1 MVSLIGYGNHGKDIE
16 AIFLRAYKSDKRLTI
31 YDDDPTRTT
40 ELLDF
45 ITGKIL
51 IGVNDPTIRH
61 QIADRFSRLR
71 GASPL
76 IDPSVIRG
84 IDVELGRGVVV
95 APGAVLLRSVILG
108 NHCHVNYLA
117 SMTRCTIGDYSTI
130 SPAATI
136 CGNVTIGED
145 CYVGANSTI
154 CERSTIGNHVTVGA
168 GAVVLPWSI
177 VPDNTR
183 VVGVW
188 KNP

>member
-1 MVSLIGYGNHGKDIE
+1 MASLIAYGNHGKDIE
-16 AIFLRAYKSDKRLTI
+16 AIWFRARRDKPLTI

-51 IGVNDPTIRH
+51 ISVNDPTIRH
-61 QIADRFSRLR
+61 QIADRFRHLR
-71 GASPL
+71 GTSPL

-84 IDVELGRGVVV
+84 TDIEMGRGVVV
-95 APGAVLLRSVILG
+95 APGAVLLRSVTLG
-108 NHCHVNYLA
+108 DHVHVNYLA
-117 SMTRCTIGDYSTI
+117 SMTRCDIGDYSTI
-130 SPAATI
+130 SPAAVI

-145 CYVGANSTI
+145 CYIGANATI
-154 CERSTIGNHVTVGA
+154 CERSTIGNRVTVGA

-183 VVGVW
+183 VIGVW